1 MPLCCSFIQQI
12 FIEPGIV
19 LGAWNIIMKK
29 KKTERAP
36 CYMVAYIV
44 EEQDNHTNKCK
55 RVMMTS
61 ATKER
66 FVVL

>member
-1 MPLCCSFIQQI
+1 
-12 FIEPGIV
+12 
-19 LGAWNIIMKK
+19 
-29 KKTERAP
+29 
-36 CYMVAYIV
+36 MVAYIV